1 MAEELIPTP
10 APPDPPKTAAHCPEC
25 GADFDGI
32 SVTHASETLAAL
44 REENSTLK
52 KELAAEKEKHAQPDP
67 APATVPPAPAAPEPQ
82 PEAKKRRYSIL
93 GKRAA
98 A

>member
-1 MAEELIPTP
+1 MADEPIP
-10 APPDPPKTAAHCPEC
+10 APANPNPPKTAAHCPEC
-25 GADFDGI
+25 GAEFDGI
-32 SVTHASETLAAL
+32 AVTHASQTLAAL

-52 KELAAEKEKHAQPDP
+52 KELAAEKEKHAQPAP
-67 APATVPPAPAAPEPQ
+67 APALAATPPAPEPQ

>member
-1 MAEELIPTP
+1 MTEELNPTP
-10 APPDPPKTAAHCPEC
+10 APPAGDPPDPPKTSSHCPEC
-25 GADFDGI
+25 ACEFDGI

-44 REENSTLK
+44 REENSALK
-52 KELAAEKEKHAQPDP
+52 KELAAEKQKP
-67 APATVPPAPAAPEPQ
+67 APQPAPPAPNPQ
-82 PEAKKRRYSIL
+82 PQPAPKKRGGMLY

>member
-1 MAEELIPTP
+1 MTEELNPTP
-10 APPDPPKTAAHCPEC
+10 APPADPPKTSSHCPEC
-25 GADFDGI
+25 GCEFDGI

-52 KELAAEKEKHAQPDP
+52 KELAAEKQKP
-67 APATVPPAPAAPEPQ
+67 APQPAPEPQ
-82 PEAKKRRYSIL
+82 PQPQPQPAPKKRGGMLY

>member
-1 MAEELIPTP
+1 MADELIPTP
-10 APPDPPKTAAHCPEC
+10 APPDPPKIAAHCPEC
-25 GADFDGI
+25 ACEFEGNTI
-32 SVTHASETLAAL
+32 THASEALAAL

-52 KELAAEKEKHAQPDP
+52 QELAAEKEKHAQPDP
-67 APATVPPAPAAPEPQ
+67 APAPAPAPPAPELQ